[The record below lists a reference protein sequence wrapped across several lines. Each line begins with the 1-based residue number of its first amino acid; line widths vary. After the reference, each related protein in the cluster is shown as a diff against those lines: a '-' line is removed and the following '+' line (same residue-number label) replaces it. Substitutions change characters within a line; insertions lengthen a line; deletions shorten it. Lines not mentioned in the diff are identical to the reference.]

1 MPLFPLDVYQV
12 KELFGAG
19 TACVV
24 CPVEKILY
32 EGKMLEIPTM
42 SEGAPLTNRLHKT
55 LLDIQ
60 VRVISLKSDA
70 SYDQPINN
78 TNYRYL

>member
-1 MPLFPLDVYQV
+1 M
-12 KELFGAG
+12 KEFFGAG

-32 EGKMLEIPTM
+32 KSQWLDIPTM
-42 SEGAPLTNRLHKT
+42 SKGAPLTMRMYNA

-60 VRVISLKSDA
+60 VNSVQHTARQLTSVQHTA
-70 SYDQPINN
+70 RHTGN
-78 TNYRYL
+78 